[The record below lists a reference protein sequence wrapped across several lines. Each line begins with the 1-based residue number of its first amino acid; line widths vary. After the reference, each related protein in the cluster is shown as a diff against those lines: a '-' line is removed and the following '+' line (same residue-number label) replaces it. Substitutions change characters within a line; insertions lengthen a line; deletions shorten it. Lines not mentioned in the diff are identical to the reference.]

1 MGRNDFFGQ
10 IIYQGSVL
18 RDPKF
23 LLPNGKPTPKRFIVL
38 NKNPIDNLIRFVLT
52 TSQFHYYNKSPQW
65 VKDQF
70 VLIPS
75 GSLPSFP
82 LKTLINCAEVH
93 TRTRVKLKEA
103 YQKQRLEKLGTLPK
117 QFLDKII
124 DIVARSIF
132 IEEEIKKSIL

>member
-1 MGRNDFFGQ
+1 MECNDSPGQ
-10 IIYQGSVL
+10 IFQQGSVL

-23 LLPNGKPTPKRFIVL
+23 LLPSGRYKPKILIIL
-38 NKNPIDNLIRFVLT
+38 NKNSTENLIRSVLT
-52 TSQFHYYNKSPQW
+52 TSQFDFYDRSPQSI
-65 VKDQF
+65 KNCF
-70 VLIPS
+70 VLIPV
-75 GSLPSFP
+75 GVVSFLP
-82 LKTLINCAEVH
+82 LKTLIKCEEIH
-93 TRTRVKLKEA
+93 TLPRSKLEEA